1 MGTFLPLNWLRVLR
15 SAEAARIGPGV
26 GQQRHT
32 RAVRSE
38 KCVRLRGRAW
48 AGMRVI
54 AVFFGPCA
62 PDVLTAHG
70 SVFSHNFKRLDRCTK
85 LATSSFLGATG
96 DLPRNGGQCCFGC
109 VQQGDP
115 LAMPC
120 LGHEGVVTGHQPLAR
135 KLPRGDLR
143 QWLVG
148 QQRQGEGRL

>member
-1 MGTFLPLNWLRVLR
+1 MNWLRVLR

-70 SVFSHNFKRLDRCTK
+70 SVFSHDFKRLDRFTK
-85 LATSSFLGATG
+85 LATSSVIYGRTPTRA
-96 DLPRNGGQCCFGC
+96 
-109 VQQGDP
+109 
-115 LAMPC
+115 
-120 LGHEGVVTGHQPLAR
+120 VVNRPDDNTS
-135 KLPRGDLR
+135 
-143 QWLVG
+143 
-148 QQRQGEGRL
+148 